1 MLQRYYFKHMISYM
15 SLLQNRTP
23 SEASSTYVLVTAPSR
38 MQLAAGATHDEWA
51 RWWWCVA
58 DHHRIKAGLLLGQL
72 VAASHARHD
81 EQEQKGNKLVAT

>member
-23 SEASSTYVLVTAPSR
+23 SEASTAQILVTAPTSR

-51 RWWWCVA
+51 RWWWCGVVWLTTIVSRRA
-58 DHHRIKAGLLLGQL
+58 SSWGNLL
-72 VAASHARHD
+72 
-81 EQEQKGNKLVAT
+81 